1 MAELLAPM
9 PGKVV
14 ALQVK
19 VGDQVQNETEV
30 LILESLKMEFPVYA
44 GSSGSV
50 KELKVAVNQEI
61 EQGDVIAVIE

>member
-1 MAELLAPM
+1 MNELLAPM

-19 VGDQVQNETEV
+19 AGDQVERETEV

-44 GSSGSV
+44 GYSGTI
-50 KELKVAVNQEI
+50 KEIKVSVNQEV
-61 EQGDVIAVIE
+61 EQGDLLAVIE